1 MTLPIK
7 LLGNRRFASRRSIIK
22 WGLVALGMGMI
33 TPIPRALTAK
43 KNQGIKPLIINDDD
57 LGILNFALLIEEIEA
72 AFYTEVI
79 QSNKISNSGEKNYLK
94 SLLAHQ
100 EEHIKFLREIIGDQ
114 VIFQNGDLIFNQA
127 GLAAKLSDRAQI
139 LETAVT
145 LEDLG
150 VHAYNGIGTLI
161 KNPTYLLAISSIVS
175 VEARHAAGVRGLLGR
190 SVTESNSD
198 RAFSKA
204 ELVQVLNPFLG
215 RSYDELYT
223 PKQVISIVKSLNIL
237 NNPVTGTLI
246 A

>member
-1 MTLPIK
+1 MNLPIK

-43 KNQGIKPLIINDDD
+43 KNQGIKSLIINDDD
-57 LGILNFALLIEEIEA
+57 LGIINFALLLEEIQFT
-72 AFYTEVI
+72 FYTAVSK
-79 QSNKISNSGEKNYLK
+79 SNKITDSREISYIR
-94 SLLAHQ
+94 SLLYHQ
-100 EEHIKFLREIIGDQ
+100 GEHINYLREILGNKA
-114 VIFQNGDLIFNQA
+114 IFKSGDLSFNKA
-127 GLAAKLSDRAQI
+127 GLAAKVSDRTQI
-139 LETAVT
+139 LDTAVT

-150 VHAYNGIGTLI
+150 VHAYNGIATLI

-190 SVTESNSD
+190 SVTEPNRD

-204 ELVQVLNPFLG
+204 ELLQVLNPFLG

-237 NNPVTGTLI
+237 KNPVTGTLI